1 MLCWH
6 CQQEQQQV
14 PELSSSLWGLLHTVP
29 QPLLV
34 LTWSFEQEPPQW
46 GPAAQEAPC
55 ALQVAVCVWAPHLG
69 QAWALPHQ
77 EQRQLPA

>member
-6 CQQEQQQV
+6 CRQEQQQV

-69 QAWALPHQ
+69 RAWALPHQ

>member
-1 MLCWH
+1 MKAPSDYWTCAT
-6 CQQEQQQV
+6 CV
-14 PELSSSLWGLLHTVP
+14 VSL
-29 QPLLV
+29 
-34 LTWSFEQEPPQW
+34 QW